1 MGLKQTQYNKIFD
14 IPMGALADELFNRM
28 VKLQY
33 EHDNT
38 VIMPV
43 LEPYY
48 NGKYIRDWDYRHAKN
63 NNITNATEALELAE
77 LYFNDWLDINL
88 REQEAGRSLS
98 C

>member
-1 MGLKQTQYNKIFD
+1 
-14 IPMGALADELFNRM
+14 MGALADELFNRM

-33 EHDNT
+33 EYDNT

-48 NGKYIRDWDYRHAKN
+48 NGKYIRDWDYRYAKN

-77 LYFNDWLDINL
+77 SYFKDWLDIDL